1 MAEVIFV
8 PDVAG
13 WQRAFRS
20 QPGIVGSHIRAKT
33 IKTSALTRLEAP
45 APGRAPN
52 NRTSINYAKGRLALT
67 GITFG
72 FGKWGKEVEGRVV
85 AIPPYALFVHN
96 GTIPHI
102 IRPKRHTYL
111 KFTWKK
117 MGKVTFAKS
126 VKHPGT
132 AANDFMLRALKK
144 AVPG

>member
-8 PDVAG
+8 PNIAA

-20 QPGIVGSHIRAKT
+20 QPGMVGRHIQEKT
-33 IKTSALTRLEAP
+33 VKAAAFTRLEAP
-45 APGRAPN
+45 APGRAPR
-52 NRTSINYAKGRLALT
+52 NRTMLNYATGRLSLV
-67 GITFG
+67 GITFSL
-72 FGKWGKEVEGRVV
+72 GKWGNEVEGRVI
-85 AIPPYALFVHN
+85 AIPKYAIYVHN

-102 IRPKRHTYL
+102 IVPKRHEYL

-117 MGKVTFAKS
+117 TGMRVFSKM

-132 AANDFMLRALKK
+132 VANDFMLRALKK